1 MNGKQASS
9 IAQHAIQAA
18 LVAAILWAGS
28 TLVQSREDI
37 VALRMKIE
45 ALERRVQEQTG
56 AIQTAAM
63 SAAAAAQLAASRM
76 R

>member
-1 MNGKQASS
+1 MTKEQASN

-37 VALRMKIE
+37 VALRVKIE
-45 ALERRVQEQTG
+45 ILEQRVQQQTD
-56 AIQTAAM
+56 AIQTASIQA
-63 SAAAAAQLAASRM
+63 SAAAAFAGRT